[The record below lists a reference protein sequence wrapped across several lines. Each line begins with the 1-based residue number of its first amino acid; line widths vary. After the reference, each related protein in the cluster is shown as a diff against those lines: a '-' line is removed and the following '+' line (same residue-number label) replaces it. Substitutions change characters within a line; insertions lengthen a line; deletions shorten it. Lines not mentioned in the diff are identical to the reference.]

1 MPIYEVVLGI
11 VLTTMVG
18 ILFVSPIY
26 LFERYILWDALDEY
40 IDSTVIKA
48 VACVVINVAI
58 FLIGYATVLATAGYK
73 IQQANSHE
81 NVRRLCCLRLRQR
94 GVIKMEKCCKE
105 SRRQRTFL
113 AVTQT
118 VSSGMR

>member
-1 MPIYEVVLGI
+1 MLIYKVALGI

-26 LFERYILWDALDEY
+26 LFERYILWATLDEY

-58 FLIGYATVLATAGYK
+58 FLIGYVVVLVTVGY
-73 IQQANSHE
+73 N
-81 NVRRLCCLRLRQR
+81 N
-94 GVIKMEKCCKE
+94 G
-105 SRRQRTFL
+105 
-113 AVTQT
+113 
-118 VSSGMR
+118 

>member
-1 MPIYEVVLGI
+1 MPIYEVVLGV

-73 IQQANSHE
+73 N
-81 NVRRLCCLRLRQR
+81 
-94 GVIKMEKCCKE
+94 G
-105 SRRQRTFL
+105 
-113 AVTQT
+113 
-118 VSSGMR
+118 